1 MTTATPRTV
10 AVLGTGDMG
19 SAVGAAFVRADL
31 RVVTDLSGR
40 GAHSRALAARAAIV
54 DLGSLAA
61 VVASAELVLSIVPPA
76 AASACATDVAAA
88 LRATDARPAFADCNA
103 VSPATVG
110 AIARLIEPTGAAF
123 IDCGIV
129 GRAPRPGGERTRF
142 YVSGAARRA
151 LLDLPVDAVELIDLG
166 EQIGAASAL
175 KMTYAALN
183 KGTDALHATVLL
195 AALRL

>member
-19 SAVGAAFVRADL
+19 SAVGAALVRSGI
-31 RVVTDLSGR
+31 RVVTDLSR
-40 GAHSRALAARAAIV
+40 RSAHSRALAARAGLV

-61 VVASAELVLSIVPPA
+61 AV
-76 AASACATDVAAA
+76 ASACAADVAAA
-88 LRATDARPAFADCNA
+88 LRATSARPAFADCNA

-110 AIARLIEPTGAAF
+110 SIARLIEPTGAAF

-142 YVSGAARRA
+142 YV
-151 LLDLPVDAVELIDLG
+151 
-166 EQIGAASAL
+166 
-175 KMTYAALN
+175 
-183 KGTDALHATVLL
+183 
-195 AALRL
+195 